1 MKANN
6 IVIICATAAVGALL
20 ALGAAGCK
28 GKKSDGGTLEIKPV
42 NGTIESPLAGERAPQ
57 SVVKA
62 LLNVSIDDRFE
73 NILDE
78 NSGAVKIWNMLRC
91 DAERSSEGFGIVA
104 EKGSTT
110 TTFPNVRH
118 GNNPR
123 AYYDESDGSVW
134 VIGSASEGTGVLIEQ
149 PYKLRFGDDDKAAI
163 AATIDPYDLQ
173 QKLCE
178 RVSYSVEGNQ
188 VSLYADS
195 RQLTTV
201 VCSVTD
207 MGDIYEDAVWIGEQ
221 ISYDF
226 DGQNLIAK
234 VTPGLSFNT
243 GKVLNYDD
251 LPTLKLPMTL
261 TDDGFE
267 LGDISLDI
275 PTPDAHHGHDDAAPA
290 TTSAP
295 DIEGSYFDENN
306 DPNLIIKRR
315 DDGRYDVEIGIFRLT
330 TLDDGVGEMTPEG
343 LRFTATDA
351 NGNPISGIIT
361 RNGNDAVVVFTD
373 SSWGYIHNGDSF
385 TYAKK

>member
-1 MKANN
+1 MNRTVKTYAVAALTVVLI
-6 IVIICATAAVGALL
+6 IVL
-20 ALGAAGCK
+20 AGCK
-28 GKKSDGGTLEIKPV
+28 GKKSDGGNLEIKPV
-42 NGTIESPLAGERAPQ
+42 NGTIESPLAGERAPK

-62 LLNVSIDDRFE
+62 LLNVTIDDRFE

-78 NSGAVKIWNMLRC
+78 NSGAVKIWSLLRC
-91 DAERSSEGFGIVA
+91 DAERSAEGFGIVA

-123 AYYDESDGSVW
+123 AYYNESDGSVW
-134 VIGSASEGTGVLIEQ
+134 VIGAASEGTGVLIEK
-149 PYKLRFGDDDKAAI
+149 PYLICFGDDDKAAI

-178 RVSYSVEGNQ
+178 RVSYSVEGKQ
-188 VSLYADS
+188 VSLYADN

-221 ISYDF
+221 IIYDF

-251 LPTLKLPMTL
+251 LPTLKMPVTL
-261 TDDGFE
+261 TDDSFE

-275 PTPDAHHGHDDAAPA
+275 PTPDAHHGHDDAA
-290 TTSAP
+290 SASASAS
-295 DIEGSYFDENN
+295 DFEGSYFDENN

-361 RNGNDAVVVFTD
+361 RNGSDAVVVFTD

-385 TYAKK
+385 TYTKK

>member
-1 MKANN
+1 MNRTVKTYAVAALTVVLI
-6 IVIICATAAVGALL
+6 IVL
-20 ALGAAGCK
+20 AGCK
-28 GKKSDGGTLEIKPV
+28 GKKSDGGNLEIKPV
-42 NGTIESPLAGERAPQ
+42 NGTIESPLAGERAPE

-62 LLNVSIDDRFE
+62 LLNVTIDDRFE

-78 NSGAVKIWNMLRC
+78 NTGAVKIWSLLRC
-91 DAERSSEGFGIVA
+91 DAERSAEGFGIVA

-134 VIGSASEGTGVLIEQ
+134 VIGAASEGTGVLIEK
-149 PYKLRFGDDDKAAI
+149 PYLIRFGDDDKAAI

-178 RVSYSVEGNQ
+178 RVSYSVDGKQ
-188 VSLYADS
+188 VSLYADN

-221 ISYDF
+221 IIYDF

-251 LPTLKLPMTL
+251 LPTLKMPVTL
-261 TDDGFE
+261 TDDSFE

-275 PTPDAHHGHDDAAPA
+275 PTPDAHHGHDDAV
-290 TTSAP
+290 SAGASAS
-295 DIEGSYFDENN
+295 DFEGSYFDENN

-330 TLDDGVGEMTPEG
+330 TLDDGVGEMTSEG

-361 RNGNDAVVVFTD
+361 RSDSNAVVVFTD

-385 TYAKK
+385 TYTKK